1 MSRIL
6 WSKIWI
12 VQNNTRQNNLFLNTY
27 NFCLVG
33 FILFSTWGYFMFIHA
48 CTLCN
53 LYVCSQNTIYVQ
65 SYIGMQIYIYIYV
78 LYTFYT
84 KLECVHVTYTCIFI
98 HRCRRGEHCMILW
111 PQYLTGSWSIASDR
125 CPATSA
131 LPWGRRVATWWTKSV
146 PSGKWMLQD
155 SKKQEFCYKP
165 T

>member
-65 SYIGMQIYIYIYV
+65 SYIGMHIYIYV

-111 PQYLTGSWSIASDR
+111 PQFSTGQVPCNFS
-125 CPATSA
+125 PALGTESSH
-131 LPWGRRVATWWTKSV
+131 LVNKNCS
-146 PSGKWMLQD
+146 KWMLQD